1 MKYKYKIL
9 SLLLLLVLMLTV
21 VSPISIEAA
30 TTPAQVKSVKVKEVK
45 KYYKGWLGEG
55 NKKTKV
61 AYKCLELSWKKVKGA
76 SGYEIYRYG
85 NASKVWHKIKT
96 ITKGK
101 TTKYVLPEMTKGYKV
116 KLKVVAYK
124 KKSTG
129 KVYGKESK
137 ILSFTPKKNYWLS
150 GKIKIK
156 NYNPIDPVGHY
167 RFMSED
173 AFVIQNKYRTEK
185 GIEPL
190 EWDESLY
197 EMSKIRTKELDRKY
211 SHMRP
216 NGHTS
221 QTVADEY
228 YNKNITEN
236 IPLLLN
242 KFRENIAWGQTTPK
256 KVMSAWKNSQGHYNT
271 IKMKNLKYGAISVYL
286 GKNDYSW
293 QAIFSEPKLDEIANS
308 IED

>member
-9 SLLLLLVLMLTV
+9 SLLLIFALAVTTA
-21 VSPISIEAA
+21 PIKVEAA
-30 TTPAQVKSVKVKEVK
+30 STPAQVKSVKVKNVK

-61 AYKCLELSWKKVKGA
+61 AYDCLELSWKKVKGA

-101 TTKYVLPEMTKGYKV
+101 TTKYILPEMIKGYKV
-116 KLKVVAYK
+116 KIKVVAYK

-137 ILSFTPKKNYWLS
+137 VLSFTPKKYYWLN
-150 GKIKIK
+150 GIIKTK
-156 NYNPIDPVGHY
+156 NYNPIDPVGNY

-197 EMSKIRTKELDRKY
+197 EMAKIRSKELTKKC
-211 SHMRP
+211 SHERP
-216 NGHTS
+216 NGHNG
-221 QTVADEY
+221 QTVADDY
-228 YNKNITEN
+228 YNKNITDN
-236 IPLLLN
+236 MPFLFN
-242 KFRENIAWGQTTPK
+242 KFRENIAWGFEYPK
-256 KVMSAWKNSQGHYNT
+256 DAMKEWKNSPGHYNT
-271 IKMKNLKYGAISVYL
+271 IKMKNLKYGAISVYSSVNSNYWVSL
-286 GKNDYSW
+286 MT
-293 QAIFSEPKLDEIANS
+293 EPKLDDIANS
-308 IED
+308 IEN

>member
-9 SLLLLLVLMLTV
+9 SLLLIFALVVTTA
-21 VSPISIEAA
+21 PIKVEAA
-30 TTPAQVKSVKVKEVK
+30 STPAQVKSVKVKNVK

-61 AYKCLELSWKKVKGA
+61 AYDCLELSWKKVKGA

-85 NASKVWHKIKT
+85 NASKVWHRIKT

-101 TTKYVLPEMTKGYKV
+101 TTKYILPEMVKGYKV
-116 KLKVVAYK
+116 KIKVVAYK

-137 ILSFTPKKNYWLS
+137 VLSFTPKKEYWLK
-150 GKIKIK
+150 GIIKTK

-185 GIEPL
+185 GIAPL

-197 EMSKIRTKELDRKY
+197 EMAKVRSKELDRKC

-216 NGHTS
+216 NGHMS
-221 QTVADEY
+221 QTVADDY
-228 YNKNITEN
+228 YNKNITDN

-242 KFRENIAWGQTTPK
+242 KFRENIAWGQPTPK
-256 KVMSAWKNSQGHYNT
+256 KVMSEWKNSPGHYNT

-293 QAIFSEPKLDEIANS
+293 QSMFSEPKLDEVANS

>member
-9 SLLLLLVLMLTV
+9 SLLLIFALAVTTA
-21 VSPISIEAA
+21 PIKVEAA
-30 TTPAQVKSVKVKEVK
+30 STPAKVKSVKVKNVK

-61 AYKCLELSWKKVKGA
+61 AYDCLELSWKKVKGA

-101 TTKYVLPEMTKGYKV
+101 TTKYILPEMLKGYKV
-116 KLKVVAYK
+116 KIKVVAYK
-124 KKSTG
+124 KKSSG

-137 ILSFTPKKNYWLS
+137 ILSFTPKKEYWLK
-150 GKIKIK
+150 GIIKTK

-167 RFMSED
+167 RFMGED

-185 GIEPL
+185 GIAPL

-221 QTVADEY
+221 QTVANDY
-228 YNKNITEN
+228 YNKNIIDN
-236 IPLLLN
+236 IPSLFN
-242 KFRENIAWGQTTPK
+242 KLRENIAWGQPTPK
-256 KVMSAWKNSQGHYNT
+256 KAMSAWKNSPGHYDAL
-271 IKMKNLKYGAISVYL
+271 KMKNLKYGAISVYL

-293 QAIFSEPKLDEIANS
+293 QSMFSEPKLDEVANS
-308 IED
+308 IEN

>member
-9 SLLLLLVLMLTV
+9 SLLLIFALAVTTA
-21 VSPISIEAA
+21 PIKVEAA
-30 TTPAQVKSVKVKEVK
+30 STPAKVKSVKVKNVK

-61 AYKCLELSWKKVKGA
+61 AYDCLELSWKKVKGA

-101 TTKYVLPEMTKGYKV
+101 TTKYILPEMVKGYKV
-116 KLKVVAYK
+116 KIKVVAYK
-124 KKSTG
+124 NKSSG

-137 ILSFTPKKNYWLS
+137 ILSFTPKKYYWLN
-150 GKIKIK
+150 GIIKTK
-156 NYNPIDPVGHY
+156 NYNPIEPVGHY

-197 EMSKIRTKELDRKY
+197 EMAKIRSKELTKKC

-216 NGHTS
+216 NGGS
-221 QTVADEY
+221 CKRVADEY
-228 YNKNITEN
+228 YKKDITEN
-236 IPLLLN
+236 IPSLFN
-242 KFRENIAWGQTTPK
+242 KFRENIAWGFTYPK
-256 KVMSAWKNSQGHYNT
+256 EAMKAWKNSPGHYDT
-271 IKMKNLKYGAISVYL
+271 IKMKNLKYGAISAYVDGDANYWVSL
-286 GKNDYSW
+286 MT
-293 QAIFSEPKLDEIANS
+293 EPKLDDIANS
-308 IED
+308 IEN

>member
-9 SLLLLLVLMLTV
+9 SLLLIFALAVTTA
-21 VSPISIEAA
+21 PIKVEAA
-30 TTPAQVKSVKVKEVK
+30 SAPAQVKSVKVKNVK

-61 AYKCLELSWKKVKGA
+61 AYDCLELSWKKVKGA

-101 TTKYVLPEMTKGYKV
+101 TTKYILPEMVKGYKV
-116 KLKVVAYK
+116 KIKVVAYK

-137 ILSFTPKKNYWLS
+137 VLSFTPKKYYWLN
-150 GKIKIK
+150 GIIKTK

-197 EMSKIRTKELDRKY
+197 EMAKIRSKELTKKC

-216 NGHTS
+216 NGGS
-221 QTVADEY
+221 CKRVADEY
-228 YNKNITEN
+228 YKKDITEN
-236 IPLLLN
+236 IPFLFN
-242 KFRENIAWGQTTPK
+242 KFRENIAWGFAYPK
-256 KVMSAWKNSQGHYNT
+256 DAMKEWKNSPGHYDT
-271 IKMKNLKYGAISVYL
+271 IKMKNLKYGAISAYANSNYWVSL
-286 GKNDYSW
+286 MT
-293 QAIFSEPKLDEIANS
+293 EPKLDDIANS
-308 IED
+308 IEN

>member
-9 SLLLLLVLMLTV
+9 SLLLIFALAVTTA
-21 VSPISIEAA
+21 PIKVEAA
-30 TTPAQVKSVKVKEVK
+30 STPAKVKSVKVKNVK

-61 AYKCLELSWKKVKGA
+61 AYDCLELSWKKVKGA

-101 TTKYVLPEMTKGYKV
+101 TTKYILPEMVKGYKV
-116 KLKVVAYK
+116 KIKVVAYK

-137 ILSFTPKKNYWLS
+137 VLSFTPKKYYWLN
-150 GKIKIK
+150 GIIKTK

-185 GIEPL
+185 GIAPL

-197 EMSKIRTKELDRKY
+197 EMAKIRSKELAKKC
-211 SHMRP
+211 SHGRP
-216 NGHTS
+216 NGEVCQS
-221 QTVADEY
+221 VANDY
-228 YNKNITEN
+228 YNKNITDN
-236 IPLLLN
+236 IPHIFN
-242 KFRENIAWGQTTPK
+242 KFRENIAWGQPTPK
-256 KVMSAWKNSQGHYNT
+256 KAMSAWKNSPGNYDAL
-271 IKMKNLKYGAISVYL
+271 KMKNLKYGAISVYL

-293 QAIFSEPKLDEIANS
+293 QSMFSEPKLDDIANS
-308 IED
+308 IEN

>member
-9 SLLLLLVLMLTV
+9 SLLLIFALAVTTA
-21 VSPISIEAA
+21 PIKVEAA
-30 TTPAQVKSVKVKEVK
+30 STPAKVKSVKVKNVK
-45 KYYKGWLGEG
+45 IYYKGWLGEG

-61 AYKCLELSWKKVKGA
+61 AYDCLELSWKKVKGA

-101 TTKYVLPEMTKGYKV
+101 TTKYILPEMVKGYKV
-116 KLKVVAYK
+116 KIKVVAYK
-124 KKSTG
+124 KKSSG

-137 ILSFTPKKNYWLS
+137 VLSFTPKKEYWLK
-150 GKIKIK
+150 GIIKTK

-167 RFMSED
+167 RFMGED

-185 GIEPL
+185 GIAPL

-216 NGHTS
+216 NGHNS
-221 QTVADEY
+221 QTVANEY
-228 YNKNITEN
+228 YNKNITDN
-236 IPLLLN
+236 IPHIFN
-242 KFRENIAWGQTTPK
+242 KFRENIAWGQPTPK
-256 KVMSAWKNSQGHYNT
+256 RAMSAWKNSPGHYDAL
-271 IKMKNLKYGAISVYL
+271 KMKNLKYGAISVYL

-293 QAIFSEPKLDEIANS
+293 QSMFSEPKLDEVANS

>member
-9 SLLLLLVLMLTV
+9 SLLLIFALAVITA
-21 VSPISIEAA
+21 PIKVEAA
-30 TTPAQVKSVKVKEVK
+30 STPAKVKSVKVKNVK

-55 NKKTKV
+55 NKKTKA
-61 AYKCLELSWKKVKGA
+61 AYDCLELSWKKVKGA

-101 TTKYVLPEMTKGYKV
+101 TTKYILPEMIKGCKV
-116 KLKVVAYK
+116 KIKVVAYK

-137 ILSFTPKKNYWLS
+137 VLSFTPKKYYWLN
-150 GKIKIK
+150 GIIKTK

-167 RFMSED
+167 RFMGED

-185 GIEPL
+185 GIAPL

-197 EMSKIRTKELDRKY
+197 EMAKIRSKELTKKC

-216 NGHTS
+216 NGGS
-221 QTVADEY
+221 CQRVADEY
-228 YNKNITEN
+228 YKKDVTEN
-236 IPLLLN
+236 IPHLFN
-242 KFRENIAWGQTTPK
+242 KFRENIAWGFTHPK
-256 KVMSAWKNSQGHYNT
+256 EAMKEWKNSPAHYNT
-271 IKMKNLKYGAISVYL
+271 IKMKNLKYGAISAYVDGDANYWVSL
-286 GKNDYSW
+286 MT
-293 QAIFSEPKLDEIANS
+293 EPKLDDIANS
-308 IED
+308 IEN

>member
-9 SLLLLLVLMLTV
+9 SLLLIFALAVTTA
-21 VSPISIEAA
+21 PIKVESAS
-30 TTPAQVKSVKVKEVK
+30 TPAKVKSVKVKNVK

-61 AYKCLELSWKKVKGA
+61 AYDCLELSWKKVKGA
-76 SGYEIYRYG
+76 SGYEVYRYG

-101 TTKYVLPEMTKGYKV
+101 TTKYILPEMVKGYKV
-116 KLKVVAYK
+116 KIKVVAYK

-137 ILSFTPKKNYWLS
+137 VLSFTPKKYYWLN
-150 GKIKIK
+150 GIIKTK

-185 GIEPL
+185 GIASL

-197 EMSKIRTKELDRKY
+197 EMAKIRSKELDRKF

-216 NGHTS
+216 NGHMS
-221 QTVADEY
+221 QTVADDY
-228 YNKNITEN
+228 YNKNITDN
-236 IPLLLN
+236 IPSLLN
-242 KFRENIAWGQTTPK
+242 KFRENIAYGQPTPK
-256 KVMSAWKNSQGHYNT
+256 RAMSAWKNSPGHYNT

-286 GKNDYSW
+286 GKNSYSW
-293 QAIFSEPKLDEIANS
+293 QSMFSEPKLDEVANS
-308 IED
+308 IEN